1 MSAFEQNHYLCA
13 RGTNW
18 QIIADYAYGTSHDWA
33 YEQAGIPL
41 TYTIELPG
49 GGLGGFNPPASL
61 IAPTNAECWE
71 AYKVF
76 AANLPA
82 SRN

>member
-1 MSAFEQNHYLCA
+1 VCVAN
-13 RGTNW
+13 
-18 QIIADYAYGTSHDWA
+18 IIADYAYGTSFDFA
-33 YEQAGIPL
+33 YAQANISMS
-41 TYTIELPG
+41 YAIELPG
-49 GGLGGFNPPASL
+49 GGTGGFNPPASM